1 MKKNIKIC
9 SIIIAA
15 AFVMAGCSDSF
26 LDRPPQ
32 DSIAASTAYSSDA
45 QVMANNA
52 LLYNR
57 VWFDYNDYAAFS
69 LPNFR
74 GGDAA
79 TRFKDMNN
87 VWFNTLPETGENGNA
102 WRAFYVTIGQANTA
116 LNNIQKYAGP
126 NVSPEIKQNA
136 IGEARFMRALAYR
149 YLVMNWGAIPILTD
163 NEAILGDPLS
173 VQPNT
178 VSSVWRFICSEMR
191 QAAEELPEQPYGT
204 NSSSWQ
210 APGGSSGRVTKW
222 SAEGMLAR
230 FYLTRAGV
238 ESDGGTRNQQ
248 FLDSAKYFA
257 QDVITKS
264 GKTLLPNYRDLFL
277 YPYNNNNESLFEL
290 QWEYIPKTQTWYTL
304 ANSSTSQYGP
314 DGSIMNISDG
324 WGGDVGATFWML
336 SLYDGFTQSIIPS
349 TSPDNPSDTL
359 VLKGSTKDQ
368 RLHETYML
376 PGAVYPEI
384 TRTLNG
390 EDQKPFV
397 VPFSFGGPTFAGS
410 AGSTSSSQ
418 AWIKKYIVGQSK
430 DAGPSDSQDY
440 GNDTYMLRL
449 AELYLIYADAALGN
463 QASTADATALDY
475 FNRVHT
481 RAGLTAVTTPLTY
494 DDIFKEKVLE
504 FGFEGMMWYLLI
516 DLHYWNPQKAYDILG
531 SQYRGFYSIT
541 PNVYPNP
548 TSWTVKTFPNSS
560 GFHKIS
566 DYVTA
571 NDGNFNLPLP
581 AAEVSQAPN
590 LKGTPVDYYGDK

>member
-1 MKKNIKIC
+1 MILT
-9 SIIIAA
+9 A

-32 DSIAASTAYSSDA
+32 DSIAAATAYSSDD

-57 VWFDYNDYAAFS
+57 VWFDYHDYAAFS
-69 LPNFR
+69 LGNFR
-74 GGDAA
+74 GGEST
-79 TRFKDMNN
+79 TRFKDMEN
-87 VWFNTLPETGENGNA
+87 VWFSTLPETGPNGSA

-116 LNNIQKYAGP
+116 LSNIQKYAGP
-126 NVSPEIKQNA
+126 DVSPAIKQYA

-149 YLVMNWGAIPILTD
+149 YLVMNWGAIPIITD

-191 QAAEELPEQPYGT
+191 QAVEELPEQPYGT
-204 NSSSWQ
+204 NTSSWQ

-222 SAEGMLAR
+222 SAEAMLAR

-238 ESDGGTRNQQ
+238 ESAGGSRNQQ
-248 FLDSAKYFA
+248 FLDSAKYYA

-264 GKTLLPNYRDLFL
+264 GKSLLPNYRSLFL

-290 QWEYIPKTQTWYTL
+290 QWQYIPKTNSKWYTMT
-304 ANSSTSQYGP
+304 NSATAQYGP
-314 DGSIMNISDG
+314 SGSIMNIADG
-324 WGGDVGATFWML
+324 WGGDVYASFWML
-336 SLYDGFTQSIIPS
+336 SLYDGFTQTTIPS
-349 TSPDNPSDTL
+349 TSLDNPSDTL
-359 VLKGSTKDQ
+359 ILKGSTKDQ
-368 RLHETYML
+368 RLHETFML

-384 TRTLNG
+384 TRTVNG
-390 EDQKPFV
+390 ADYKPFV
-397 VPFSFGGPTFAGS
+397 VPKDWGGTPIEGTATEAAG
-410 AGSTSSSQ
+410 
-418 AWIKKYIVGQSK
+418 AWIKKYIVGRPQ
-430 DAGPSDSQDY
+430 DTGPSESQDY

-449 AELYLIYADAALGN
+449 AEVYLIYADAVLGN
-463 QASTADATALDY
+463 QASTADGTALDY
-475 FNRVHT
+475 FNKVHT

-504 FGFEGMMWYLLI
+504 FGFEGMIWYLLI
-516 DLHYWNPQKAYDILG
+516 DLHYWNPQKAYDILE

-541 PNVYPNP
+541 PNVFPNP
-548 TSWTVKTFPNSS
+548 TSWTVKTSPNSS

-581 AAEVSQAPN
+581 ASEVSQAPN